1 MLQGASDQRRSDG
14 GATNEG
20 GGKVER
26 TRVSRANSCMPRG
39 ASEGDERR
47 RSDGDGGAAM
57 EGQRPTERP
66 DRRPRR
72 TPPHPDG

>member
-1 MLQGASDQRRSDG
+1 MLRRASDERRSDG

-20 GGKVER
+20 GGQLEW
-26 TRVSRANSCMPRG
+26 TRVSKASCMPRG
-39 ASEGDERR
+39 APEGDERR
-47 RSDGDGGAAM
+47 SGGDGGAAK

-72 TPPHPDG
+72 THPHPEG